1 MPVKYALILE
11 YYRDVTTGGNL
22 KQFVR
27 RIKRRYTEG
36 TLQRLLTHDD
46 AKTREAALVALRF
59 TGTMASNAAVAA
71 RLHDERAHLR
81 ELAEGT
87 IWTLWFRA
95 NSASGME
102 ELQRL
107 ARLIAEEHF
116 APALA
121 GLTGLIRKAPRF
133 AEAYNQRAILH
144 WKRRHYRRAIAD
156 CKRVLQLNPY
166 HFGALAG
173 MAQCYIQIERPV
185 ESLAAFREAYRI
197 NPNLEGV
204 SASIH
209 ALEQLLRGE

>member
-1 MPVKYALILE
+1 VNHALILE
-11 YYRDVTTGGNL
+11 YYDDLAAGGDL
-22 KQFVR
+22 KKFVR
-27 RIKRRYTEG
+27 RVKRRYTEG
-36 TLQRLLTHDD
+36 TLQRLLLHDD
-46 AKTREAALVALRF
+46 VKTRAAALVALRF
-59 TGTMASNAAVAA
+59 VGSMASNAAVAA
-71 RLHDERAHLR
+71 RLRDDRPHLR

-95 NSASGME
+95 ESAGGME

-107 ARLIAEEHF
+107 ARLIADEKY

-121 GLTGLIRKAPRF
+121 GLTRLLRKYPRF

-156 CKRVLQLNPY
+156 CKRVLKLNPY

-173 MAQCYIQIERPV
+173 MAQCYIQLERAV

-197 NPNLEGV
+197 NPNLDGV
-204 SASIH
+204 SDSIH
-209 ALEQLLRGE
+209 ALEQLLRGN